1 MKFKHCVAILFS
13 MAISACGGGGDTSSV
28 AAVSPPVPGPPIT
41 VIPPVAVVPP
51 PAPDG
56 MKTEPPQ
63 IAFLMEILPLASNST
78 IYRVRSNPPSACL
91 ASTAQGCVTPASVE
105 VYLGADLIAKLE
117 KSNNG
122 TRTTP
127 SYPTYDG
134 FVPSVVSGA
143 QVFRAVVTLPA
154 DASGAVHR
162 REGILL
168 YDTGAT
174 NDRQV
179 TIAGPGT
186 TQQLAVTGGR
196 VNDSKSRV
204 GDTIVVAATSPGLD
218 SASSGVVRLLEKP
231 ADSRASLP
239 ASAPGGTASFV
250 ADRIGRY
257 TVEYSP
263 FLADGQRGS
272 PVHTVVQVEPQ
283 YLRISANYISSLG
296 GSDKPP
302 LPAGATRLYVSPTST
317 RGVASVQVLLN
328 GVSLGSLM
336 QPNVQKAE
344 PFCPR
349 GAPCVINYT
358 PAWAFD
364 FNTSAVANG
373 SHLLRVLV
381 TDVVGHT
388 FELPVPLPGGGGAS
402 EEFTDINP

>member
-1 MKFKHCVAILFS
+1 MKFKRCATILFS
-13 MAISACGGGGDTSSV
+13 MVISACGGGGSSPV
-28 AAVSPPVPGPPIT
+28 AVVSPPALGAPSS

-78 IYRVRSNPPSACL
+78 IYRVRGNPPSACL
-91 ASTAQGCVTPASVE
+91 ASTAQGCVTPTSVE
-105 VYLGADLIAKLE
+105 VYIGADLITKLE

-127 SYPTYDG
+127 SHPTYDS

-143 QVFRAVVTLPA
+143 QVFRAVITLSA
-154 DASGAVHR
+154 DASGAVYR
-162 REGILL
+162 REGVIL

-179 TIAGPGT
+179 AIAGPGT
-186 TQQLAVTGGR
+186 TQQLAVIGGR
-196 VNDSKSRV
+196 VGDSKSRV
-204 GDTIVVAATSPGLD
+204 GDTIVVAVTSPGLD
-218 SASSGVVRLLEKP
+218 RVSPGMVRLLEKP
-231 ADSRASLP
+231 ADSRALLP

-263 FLADGQRGS
+263 TMTDGQRGP
-272 PVHTVVQVEPQ
+272 PVYTVMQVEPQ
-283 YLRISANYISSLG
+283 YLRISANYVSSLG
-296 GSDKPP
+296 GSDKPS
-302 LPAGATRLYVSPTST
+302 LPVGATRLYVSPTST
-317 RGVASVQVLLN
+317 RGIASVQVLLN
-328 GVSLGSLM
+328 GVSLGSLV

-344 PFCPR
+344 PVCPH
-349 GAPCVINYT
+349 GAPCAINYT

-373 SHLLRVLV
+373 SQLLRVFV

-388 FELPVPLPGGGGAS
+388 FELPVPLPGNGGAS
-402 EEFTDINP
+402 REFTDINP

>member
-1 MKFKHCVAILFS
+1 MKFKHCVAISFS
-13 MAISACGGGGDTSSV
+13 MAISACGGGGDSSSV
-28 AAVSPPVPGPPIT
+28 AAVSPPVPGASSSVT
-41 VIPPVAVVPP
+41 PPVAVVSP

-56 MKTEPPQ
+56 TKTAPPQ

-91 ASTAQGCVTPASVE
+91 ANTAQGCVTPASVE
-105 VYLGADLIAKLE
+105 LYIGADLIAKLE

-143 QVFRAVVTLPA
+143 QVFRAVTILPA
-154 DASGAVHR
+154 DASGAVYR
-162 REGILL
+162 REGVML

-179 TIAGPGT
+179 AIAGPGT
-186 TQQLAVTGGR
+186 TQQLAVLGGR
-196 VNDSKSRV
+196 ADDSKSRV

-218 SASSGVVRLLEKP
+218 LASPGVIRLLEKP

-239 ASAPGGTASFV
+239 ESAPRGTASFV

-263 FLADGQRGS
+263 ILADGQRGP

-283 YLRISANYISSLG
+283 YLRISANYVSSLG

-302 LPAGATRLYVSPTST
+302 LPAGATRLYVSPNST

-328 GVSLGSLM
+328 GVSLGSLV
-336 QPNVQKAE
+336 QPNAQKAE

-358 PAWAFD
+358 PTWAFD

-388 FELPVPLPGGGGAS
+388 FEVPVSLPGGVGVYQ
-402 EEFTDINP
+402 EFTDINP